1 MRVYLDNSATTQ
13 LDSDALAEM
22 MPYFTE
28 KFGNPSSLH
37 SYGREALK
45 AVDEARAEE
54 GKLEGEEELIK
65 EAIDGAEVLHL
76 GVRAED

>member
-37 SYGREALK
+37 SYGRAAVEA
-45 AVDEARAEE
+45 VVEARA
-54 GKLEGEEELIK
+54 GIASLI
-65 EAIDGAEVLHL
+65 GAKAS
-76 GVRAED
+76 GIYFK